1 MSENPPHA
9 KTDKKQKK
17 QKVFKPKARL
27 PRGFRDMAGDE
38 LHLQQNMLRVI
49 AKVYEQ
55 YGFAQLDTPAFEY
68 ADALGKFLPDS
79 DRPNAGVFALE
90 DDDNQWLSLRYDL
103 TAPLARYVSENY
115 DHLPKPLRRYQSGFV
130 FRNEK
135 PGPGRYRQ
143 FMQMDA
149 DTVGAGN
156 QAADAEIC
164 MMAADCMQALG
175 LQSGDYVV
183 RINNRKILDGILE
196 ITGLKP
202 DEAEYETRRLIILRA
217 MDKLDRLGLAGVRDL
232 LGTGRK
238 DESGDFTQGA
248 GLDAAAIEPILAFL
262 EARQA
267 SRELTLARLCDLVAN
282 SEIGQAGVAELRDM
296 DRFFTALGYS
306 AEQITIDPS
315 VVRGLD
321 YYTGPV
327 FEIELT
333 FEAEGED
340 GDLAKF
346 GSVGGGGRYDD
357 LVKRFKGIEVPA
369 TGISI
374 GVSRLAA
381 ALRLKGT
388 LASAQTAPLIV
399 ALIMDRETIAETAQ
413 LVQSLR
419 NAGLRAEM
427 YMGESGMKPQL
438 RYADARGARLALI
451 EGSDERERGVITIKD
466 LQLGREKSAEIADN
480 AEWRESQHSQFE
492 VNKSELISKINEII
506 G

>member
-1 MSENPPHA
+1 M
-9 KTDKKQKK
+9 D
-17 QKVFKPKARL
+17 
-27 PRGFRDMAGDE
+27 
-38 LHLQQNMLRVI
+38 
-49 AKVYEQ
+49 
-55 YGFAQLDTPAFEY
+55 
-68 ADALGKFLPDS
+68 DS
-79 DRPNAGVFALE
+79 VN
-90 DDDNQWLSLRYDL
+90 SL
-103 TAPLARYVSENY
+103 TA
-115 DHLPKPLRRYQSGFV
+115 
-130 FRNEK
+130 
-135 PGPGRYRQ
+135 
-143 FMQMDA
+143 
-149 DTVGAGN
+149 
-156 QAADAEIC
+156 
-164 MMAADCMQALG
+164 
-175 LQSGDYVV
+175 
-183 RINNRKILDGILE
+183 
-196 ITGLKP
+196 
-202 DEAEYETRRLIILRA
+202 
-217 MDKLDRLGLAGVRDL
+217 
-232 LGTGRK
+232 
-238 DESGDFTQGA
+238 
-248 GLDAAAIEPILAFL
+248 
-262 EARQA
+262 
-267 SRELTLARLCDLVAN
+267 
-282 SEIGQAGVAELRDM
+282 DM

-388 LASAQTAPLIV
+388 LATAQTAPLIV

-427 YMGESGMKPQL
+427 YMGDSGMKPQL